1 MLSKKEIFVQ
11 VFMISVLFLGFLIF
25 VFLGVFDFVFFFGF
39 SDFMDSI
46 LTSGPTTTYLSTNRR
61 ESDTYPPAETR

>member
-1 MLSKKEIFVQ
+1 MLSKKGIFFG
-11 VFMISVLFLGFLIF
+11 VFDYMFFFGFSDYCF
-25 VFLGVFDFVFFFGF
+25 FGVFDFGFVFGF

-61 ESDTYPPAETR
+61 ESDTYHPGETR

>member
-1 MLSKKEIFVQ
+1 
-11 VFMISVLFLGFLIF
+11 MISVLFLVFSDFVFFLGFLIF

-61 ESDTYPPAETR
+61 ESDTYHPGETR